1 MTLFATILT
10 LKGRGT
16 LRINTWHPPAEFTP
30 LSPFLLF
37 RLMNSTA
44 SFQNEPHTW
53 LCMKSSKRLTASA
66 NSSIAKAG
74 KGLNIQNLWC
84 FLVFTEAQLCFF
96 SILKSNMTQQVQYS
110 STGWF
115 VLLDRPPHR
124 SWDKGKSYACLKIL
138 LTTVWSQHTKQQLS
152 HKRKCP
158 NKVDS

>member
-16 LRINTWHPPAEFTP
+16 PRINTWHPPAEFTP

-37 RLMNSTA
+37 RLINSTA

-115 VLLDRPPHR
+115 VLLDLPPTGLETR
-124 SWDKGKSYACLKIL
+124 TRVMLAWKFYWQLFGPNTQNSTWA
-138 LTTVWSQHTKQQLS
+138 TKESVQT
-152 HKRKCP
+152 K
-158 NKVDS
+158 